1 MTATAQQI
9 RSYSG
14 PALLSYGFRIF
25 FLAGAVWA
33 AFAMVLWLMLL
44 TGTAALPS
52 ALSPLQWHVHELLFG
67 FLPAVVA
74 GFLLTAVPNWTGRL
88 PVCGAPLLNLFLLWG
103 AGRLAIFFSA
113 AIGIWPAA
121 AIDLAFLACLIA
133 VMAREIVAGR
143 NYKNLRVL
151 VLVGVLLAGDAV
163 FLGEVIAGGA
173 GNYGTRL
180 GIAAA
185 VLLISLIGGRIIP
198 SFTRNWLV
206 RCAPGRLPVPFN
218 RFDVGVILA
227 SAAALALWVGAPD
240 ATVTGVALLAAGIAH
255 IVRLTRWAGDRAFAE
270 PLLAVLHVGYAF
282 VPIGFVLMALSILSP
297 DMIAPSGALH
307 AWTAGAIG
315 TMTLAVMTRA
325 SLGHTGQALTAAWP
339 TTVIYGLVVTAAA
352 ARLAAAS
359 GLAYMQMLDLSA
371 AAWVLAFG
379 GFAVVYGPMLANPRR
394 SGA

>member
-1 MTATAQQI
+1 
-9 RSYSG
+9 
-14 PALLSYGFRIF
+14 
-25 FLAGAVWA
+25 V
-33 AFAMVLWLMLL
+33 
-44 TGTAALPS
+44 
-52 ALSPLQWHVHELLFG
+52 QWHVHELLFG
-67 FLPAVVA
+67 FLPAIVA
-74 GFLLTAVPNWTGRL
+74 GFLLTAGPNWTGRL
-88 PVCGAPLLNLFLLWG
+88 PVCGPALLNLFLLWV

-113 AIGIWPAA
+113 ATGIWLAA

-151 VLVGVLLAGDAV
+151 MLVGVLFAGDAI
-163 FLGEVIAGGA
+163 FLGEVITGGG

-227 SAAALALWVGAPD
+227 SATALALWVAVPD
-240 ATVTGVALLAAGIAH
+240 TTFAGLALLVAGMLH
-255 IVRLTRWAGDRAFAE
+255 IVRMARWAGDRTLAE
-270 PLLAVLHVGYAF
+270 PLLIVLHVGYTF
-282 VPIGFVLMALSILSP
+282 VPVGFVLVALSILSP
-297 DMIAPSGALH
+297 DVIAPSGALH

-325 SLGHTGQALTAAWP
+325 SLGHTGQELTAAWP
-339 TTVIYGLVVTAAA
+339 TTAIYGLVVMSAA
-352 ARLAAAS
+352 ARLAAAF
-359 GLAYMQMLDLSA
+359 GLAYTQMLHLSA

-379 GFAVVYGPMLANPRR
+379 GFAVVYGPMLARARR